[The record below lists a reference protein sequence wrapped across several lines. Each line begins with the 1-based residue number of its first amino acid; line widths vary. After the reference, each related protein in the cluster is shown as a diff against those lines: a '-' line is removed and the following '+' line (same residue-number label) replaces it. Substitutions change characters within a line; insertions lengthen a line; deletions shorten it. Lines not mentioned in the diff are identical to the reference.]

1 MMNKRIRSMIDEIF
15 SEMKMTADNLA
26 LRDELMANALSRYE
40 DSIAQGMSE
49 EKAFAEVAQSL
60 DDVQGLLEEM
70 NRMDAQPKAEP
81 AEETIPELKTGVRP
95 QEEAAEEMEA
105 DEKEKTEET
114 EQKEEC
120 AEDAALQ
127 TDLGDALNKAF
138 GALGD
143 FTQSIMPEA
152 KKLVRQMDDA
162 TGGVLRGLGKAA
174 KKGLRDA
181 QKAAEEAID
190 RLDQGTLVFDF
201 GPKTK
206 PEDKAQ
212 EPAQQTAGEPEQ
224 QAEEKPEQA
233 QEPAELVFDFPQE
246 EARREAAQGELILD
260 LPQQEP
266 EKAEKTK
273 TAESEAAALYEQA
286 KDLRAQALLKDVTGD
301 SENADALRLEAD
313 ALEAKAQFLMQ
324 APAEEET
331 EEGKEEACGVQ
342 PKEEKPEEMP
352 AQDETGEL
360 DEAAFA
366 RTVDEL
372 AQEAEDAIR
381 QAKAVISEAAEEI
394 VHEAEY
400 IVRGADEPVGGMKTF
415 PAAGLRTVDIKLDAD
430 DVEILAAQGSEIET
444 VWEAKN
450 VDGEPVFE
458 LSDHKLIIRRKN
470 PDVFKTFFSVIQKNG
485 GKVIVRIPRGYAAD
499 YQISTT
505 SGDVRVCGVDADDV
519 KVTTTS
525 GDVRIEPD
533 ARVRLQNVEVTTV
546 SGCAT
551 VSACADDVKV
561 TTVSGHQF
569 ISCDAHK
576 VDVNVVSGRV
586 HVEGACD
593 EWEVNSVS
601 SEVELLCTVVPA
613 KKIEIGS
620 MHGSVRLALPGDI
633 RGFVAEVSG
642 PLGCEIVN
650 EFGPNR
656 YGTCA
661 LPIRMET
668 MRGKLMI
675 TRL

>member
-1 MMNKRIRSMIDEIF
+1 
-15 SEMKMTADNLA
+15 
-26 LRDELMANALSRYE
+26 
-40 DSIAQGMSE
+40 
-49 EKAFAEVAQSL
+49 
-60 DDVQGLLEEM
+60 
-70 NRMDAQPKAEP
+70 
-81 AEETIPELKTGVRP
+81 
-95 QEEAAEEMEA
+95 
-105 DEKEKTEET
+105 
-114 EQKEEC
+114 
-120 AEDAALQ
+120 
-127 TDLGDALNKAF
+127 
-138 GALGD
+138 
-143 FTQSIMPEA
+143 
-152 KKLVRQMDDA
+152 
-162 TGGVLRGLGKAA
+162 
-174 KKGLRDA
+174 
-181 QKAAEEAID
+181 
-190 RLDQGTLVFDF
+190 
-201 GPKTK
+201 
-206 PEDKAQ
+206 
-212 EPAQQTAGEPEQ
+212 
-224 QAEEKPEQA
+224 
-233 QEPAELVFDFPQE
+233 
-246 EARREAAQGELILD
+246 
-260 LPQQEP
+260 
-266 EKAEKTK
+266 
-273 TAESEAAALYEQA
+273 
-286 KDLRAQALLKDVTGD
+286 
-301 SENADALRLEAD
+301 
-313 ALEAKAQFLMQ
+313 
-324 APAEEET
+324 
-331 EEGKEEACGVQ
+331 
-342 PKEEKPEEMP
+342 
-352 AQDETGEL
+352 
-360 DEAAFA
+360 
-366 RTVDEL
+366 
-372 AQEAEDAIR
+372 
-381 QAKAVISEAAEEI
+381 
-394 VHEAEY
+394 EAEY

-661 LPIRMET
+661 LPIRMDT